1 MTYVVLDTNAIVGAL
16 LNSTGVHAL
25 LLLEL
30 VGNPDKYTIVVNQQ
44 ILSEYEDVLSRS
56 FLSLRGLA
64 RDARE
69 LLSLIEQVSEDV
81 VSKPIGWLVY
91 PDIDD
96 KPFLE
101 AAVYVGG
108 VLITN
113 NLSDFPFYGVRIMQA
128 AEFLAEY
135 GNLA

>member
-1 MTYVVLDTNAIVGAL
+1 MTYVVLDTNILVGAL
-16 LNSTGVHAL
+16 LKSEGVHAR

-30 VGNPDKYTIVVNQQ
+30 VGNPGKYTIVVNQQ

-56 FLSLRGLA
+56 FLSLRGLG

-69 LLSLIEQVSEDV
+69 LLSLIELASEDV
-81 VSKPIGWLVY
+81 VSKPIDWLVY
-91 PDIDD
+91 PDMDD

-108 VLITN
+108 VLVTN
-113 NLSDFPFYGVRIMQA
+113 NLSDFPFYGVRIVQA
-128 AEFLAEY
+128 AEFLDEFS
-135 GNLA
+135 N